1 MYQAF
6 EDYVIAKRYEPKT
19 ASGILLSPG
28 DETRYVIIKTNEHTK
43 ALEGKTVELESIHA
57 ARPLKD
63 EQHYSINYKHII
75 AIYE

>member
-1 MYQAF
+1 MYLPF
-6 EDYVIAKRYEPKT
+6 EDYVIAKPYQPQT

-57 ARPLKD
+57 ARKLKD
-63 EQHYSINYKHII
+63 EEHFSINYKHII